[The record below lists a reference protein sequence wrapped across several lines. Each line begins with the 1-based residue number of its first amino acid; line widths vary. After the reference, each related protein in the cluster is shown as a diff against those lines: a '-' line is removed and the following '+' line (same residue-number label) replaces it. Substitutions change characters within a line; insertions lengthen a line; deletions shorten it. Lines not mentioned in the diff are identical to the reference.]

1 MKNAMVYFLIL
12 FLISCKK
19 SDSVQTTA
27 VCSSTISYKNQVHSI
42 FVANCTSSNCH
53 DGNALPSLGE
63 YLTAHDA
70 ATQIKS
76 SVKSG
81 VMPKNGT
88 LSASDK
94 SAIICWIDNG
104 ALNN

>member
-1 MKNAMVYFLIL
+1 MKIVLVCFSIL

-19 SDSVQTTA
+19 SESAQITA
-27 VCSSTISYKNQVHSI
+27 VCNATISYKNQVHSI

-53 DGNALPSLGE
+53 DGNALPSLGD

-70 ATQIKS
+70 AAQIKT

-88 LSASDK
+88 LSTADK
-94 SAIICWIDNG
+94 SAIICWIENG
-104 ALNN
+104 SLNN